1 MHGGKLFKSRL
12 KYSLIHKEKDNTT
25 RLRSCANLV
34 FPQRGRNETGQKALF
49 TDTFTACSEPAEDLT
64 TSLISPG
71 VSILMKW
78 SQVGRVLHS

>member
-1 MHGGKLFKSRL
+1 MHGGKLFKTRL

-49 TDTFTACSEPAEDLT
+49 TDTFTAPFTACSEPAEDLT

-78 SQVGRVLHS
+78 